1 MVQLASKAATC
12 DCLTASKAD
21 LSIRLGGS
29 SAKAPDYGFL
39 PNMFKISSTLLSTI
53 TSSIESL
60 RSPRLKGFAYS
71 ISTRRL
77 YSLNSVRS

>member
-29 SAKAPDYGFL
+29 SAKAPGYGFL
-39 PNMFKISSTLLSTI
+39 LNMFNISSTL
-53 TSSIESL
+53 SSIESL
-60 RSPRLKGFAYS
+60 RSPRLEGFAYS

-77 YSLNSVRS
+77 YSLKSVRS